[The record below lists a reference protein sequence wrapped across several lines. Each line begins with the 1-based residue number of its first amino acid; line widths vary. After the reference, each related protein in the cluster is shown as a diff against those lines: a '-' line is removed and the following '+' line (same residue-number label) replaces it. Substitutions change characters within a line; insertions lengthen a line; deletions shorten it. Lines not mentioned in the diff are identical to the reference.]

1 MSNFWLYNPAI
12 LFDKNEIMNFW
23 PKSDMELSQKLN
35 AITRIVILL
44 TIIGLIFT
52 RSLRILITSI
62 ITLIVLVILYKTQY
76 EDEEKE
82 DLKEKFLSEGFANQN
97 TGDNDKFVKV
107 FRDTFTNPTEKN
119 PLMNVMMDDYKYNP
133 QKKRAA
139 PAYNNNIKKEIL
151 EKAKP
156 DSKLFLDLG
165 DSLAYENNMRNFYS
179 MPNTQIPNDQKAFA
193 NFCFGSMTSCKE
205 GNTDSCSKVN
215 RRIGKVFY

>member
-44 TIIGLIFT
+44 TIVGLIFT

-97 TGDNDKFVKV
+97 AGDNDKFVKV

-119 PLMNVMMDDYKYNP
+119 PY
-133 QKKRAA
+133 
-139 PAYNNNIKKEIL
+139 
-151 EKAKP
+151 
-156 DSKLFLDLG
+156 
-165 DSLAYENNMRNFYS
+165 
-179 MPNTQIPNDQKAFA
+179 
-193 NFCFGSMTSCKE
+193 
-205 GNTDSCSKVN
+205 
-215 RRIGKVFY
+215 